1 MDSFLNFSEIELN
14 ESLNTP
20 QEYYMTDDTK
30 MPTSIYAAFDVE
42 DRKYIMCLE
51 ETSDKGVYIL
61 EVGRIGDNGG
71 KTYWWKFHQPSDIL
85 PVLATTLH
93 FVQSATAWMGP
104 KMRGIAV
111 QFKQGAS
118 DQMVR
123 ATRIAERIIK
133 KSYVKSFTLVPVAQP
148 AITAKDKYYHQKIR
162 YMFIAKKGIP
172 LSTVFGGSTF
182 KKYSFN
188 GKEAPA
194 EAIGELEPKKVK
206 KPSNTLKPS
215 KKYSFGQF
223 AIDTPAD
230 EELIDKVQKVSVDL
244 SDKATSAKLKT
255 DADTKKEYEDALKFA
270 GSVGITGLAGMIMAM
285 PAFSA
290 MSAALKKHGYD
301 EKKLNWNNLEYVIK
315 NSTTP
320 SEKALLATAGL
331 NDLDFLHVKS
341 KWESIMNKMATM
353 SSSSMAQDIAKDY
366 GQQTKKFLTTYPTGT
381 ADTAAANPVGT
392 TSSNKVIKSNIDPKE
407 LVATMPGSGI
417 VVKWEGAQFDEVD
430 GSWETKKKH
439 IQYEL
444 GYHDEVGK
452 LKTLTNIKSYSGH
465 TYDSYNQP
473 LRDAMKKLFT
483 GQQLNSYEIQQIT
496 SNTGKF
502 QKLFKA
508 FNDIKPL
515 PESLWV
521 YRGTSIPG
529 AEKEKVVPGYDFV
542 DPAFLSTS
550 LKPTI
555 SFGHDRLRIYLPKG
569 SKVIPILGH
578 SKHVSEQE
586 ILLPPSSVIK
596 VVEVEITN
604 SNRYAIQGVFTGSA
618 FKSITEMLK
627 KQLTMAE
634 DYDTINSL
642 KEFMLMIE
650 QENKEQKY
658 KPEGKFGGEYDAEL
672 AELISDA
679 VKKGKVK
686 VDPPKQD

>member
-1 MDSFLNFSEIELN
+1 MDSFLNFSKIELN

-20 QEYYMTDDTK
+20 QEYYMTNDTK
-30 MPTSIYAAFDVE
+30 MPTSIYAAFSVE

-123 ATRIAERIIK
+123 ATRIAQRIIK

-148 AITAKDKYYHQKIR
+148 AITDKDKYYHQKIR

-194 EAIGELEPKKVK
+194 EAIEQLEPKKVK

-230 EELIDKVQKVSVDL
+230 EELIDKVQKVSL
-244 SDKATSAKLKT
+244 TQSDPTTSAKVKT
-255 DADTKKEYEDALKFA
+255 NDDVKKEYEKALNLA
-270 GSVGITGLAGMIMAM
+270 SQGGANGLAGMIMAM
-285 PAFSA
+285 SAFSS
-290 MSAALKKHGYD
+290 MTNALKKHGFD
-301 EKKLNWNNLEYVIK
+301 SSKLNWNNLEYVIN
-315 NSTTP
+315 NSTTKG
-320 SEKALLATAGL
+320 EKALLASAGM
-331 NDLDFLHVKS
+331 LDIGNASVKN
-341 KWESIMNKMATM
+341 KWEFVM
-353 SSSSMAQDIAKDY
+353 SKIGSAPSSPLMQDITKDS
-366 GQQTKKFLTTYPTGT
+366 GQQTKKFLSTYPAGEP
-381 ADTAAANPVGT
+381 AASSNPVGT
-392 TSSNKVIKSNIDPKE
+392 TAPNKVLKSNIDPKE

-417 VVKWEGAQFDEVD
+417 VVKMDGSQFDEVD

-439 IQYEL
+439 IQFDL
-444 GYHDEVGK
+444 GYQEEVAK
-452 LKTLTNIKSYSGH
+452 LKTLNNVVTYSGH
-465 TYDSYNQP
+465 QYDKYNQP
-473 LRDAMKKLFT
+473 LRNTMKKLFA
-483 GQQLNSYEIQQIT
+483 GQALTNAEIKELT

-529 AEKEKVVPGYDFV
+529 PEKEKVIPGYDFV

-555 SFGHDRLRIYLPKG
+555 SFGYDRLRIYLPKG

-578 SKHVSEQE
+578 SKHPSEQE
-586 ILLPPSSVIK
+586 VLLPPSSVIK
-596 VVEVEITN
+596 VVEVEIVG
-604 SNRYAIQGVFTGSA
+604 SNRYAVQGVFTGSA

-627 KQLTMAE
+627 KQLTMTE

-642 KEFMLMIE
+642 KEFMMMIE
-650 QENKEQKY
+650 QEDKQPKY
-658 KPEGKFGGEYDAEL
+658 EPEGKFGGEYDAEL
-672 AELISDA
+672 AQLINDA

-686 VDPPKQD
+686 VDPPKKD